1 MPLKAPLASPSLKV
15 PLKVPAAKVKEA
27 LGSLTA
33 GAGERVTVT
42 GVVLKLGVVL
52 ELLGYEPVHAHSRF
66 TTSKVPAY
74 AQ

>member
-1 MPLKAPLASPSLKV
+1 M
-15 PLKVPAAKVKEA
+15 PLKVPAGKVKEA
-27 LGSLTA
+27 LGSVKV

-42 GVVLKLGVVL
+42 GVVLR
-52 ELLGYEPVHAHSRF
+52 LLVYEPVHAHSRF